1 MAVDVHLFASGVP
14 RRMGPACFTLAS
26 TVEQATGGWNHRV
39 TAVYGTEA
47 VPAPPPGTTV
57 PVPPG
62 PVPAGHSV
70 HDGGVLYPTWS
81 TVSPAF
87 PYARTVRPVG
97 GGYFKPN
104 EARITVALAGL
115 PQDLVVSPKIVV
127 RQGARQGRVTTAPKA
142 QMRWIRQGG

>member
-1 MAVDVHLFASGVP
+1 MEPPRHGRVRDRSRARTSSGHD
-14 RRMGPACFTLAS
+14 RACA
-26 TVEQATGGWNHRV
+26 
-39 TAVYGTEA
+39 
-47 VPAPPPGTTV
+47 
-57 PVPPG
+57 PG

-81 TVSPAF
+81 TVAPAF
-87 PYARTVRPVG
+87 PHARTVRPVG

-142 QMRWIRQGG
+142 QMRWVRQGG